1 MSRRL
6 LAIRTSTGFAR
17 TRGMRYTGAA
27 LLLPLFLLVSATVG
41 CTPKAPPLRG
51 TLAPARLPDAEL
63 PPVHRRLVFRWSY
76 SDNDFRMRGE
86 GVARVAP
93 PDSVRLDLFVNG
105 GLGGGRALLIDD
117 ELRTEGEDKVKRLL
131 PPVPLLWASLGRLKV
146 PAASDTV
153 ARVDADTLRV
163 DIGVDPRW
171 RTTFLGTQL
180 RRLELIENQRV
191 PQWVSRDS
199 VGNVSYQH
207 TRAHRKL
214 EITITRVD
222 TVPGFDATIWH

>member
-1 MSRRL
+1 MRGTSATLLLQRL
-6 LAIRTSTGFAR
+6 L
-17 TRGMRYTGAA
+17 
-27 LLLPLFLLVSATVG
+27 LLSMVVG
-41 CTPKAPPLRG
+41 CAPKAPPLRG
-51 TLAPARLPDAEL
+51 TLAPARLPEAEL
-63 PPVHRRLVFRWSY
+63 PSVHRRVVFQWSY

-93 PDSVRLDLFVNG
+93 PDSVRLDFFVSG

-117 ELRTEGEDKVKRLL
+117 ELRAEGEDKVRRLL
-131 PPVPLLWASLGRLKV
+131 PPVPLLWASLGRLKI

-171 RTTFLGTQL
+171 RTTFVGTQL

-199 VGNVSYQH
+199 VGNVSYQN
-207 TRAHRKL
+207 TRARRKL
-214 EITITRVD
+214 EITLTRVD
-222 TVPGFDATIWH
+222 TVPAFDATIWH